1 MDRQIVYPAQ
11 IPLDSDL
18 LNAQRNAFVG
28 LGHLA
33 GMAYGDN
40 TVAAGGFAC
49 TPGTGLAVTI
59 APGSLLAAG
68 VVDISAYG
76 TLAANGSVLVRQYVS
91 RDPVTLTVPGAG
103 ATYTVYATPTT
114 VDADATVLPFYNA
127 ADPSVTYA
135 GADNS
140 GKAAPT
146 VRQDLAQLGIAAT
159 VPDGAYPL
167 WTITVP
173 AAATAITSDMIA
185 QAEGAPFYE
194 TIPELQADLAGRLKL
209 NDTQSQ
215 TVTGPVT
222 FAGETEVPDTEDF
235 TSKEALNAETAEG
248 RYVGSVLAAGST
260 NIRITDVQEDASGN
274 LIATMSDGTTQTY
287 APTSWGVLAASG
299 DFLGGVWTKTGGVLR
314 QTYRALVG
322 GGTDSNVQV
331 NYPIAFSEAPGVVVT
346 TSQELAGGHYFGAT
360 SYHNGTAGD
369 YTDMVT
375 ATGFA
380 LQFISVNGSSINV
393 STSQFLISVTAEGQ
407 A

>member
-18 LNAQRNAFVG
+18 LNAQRNACVG

-49 TPGTGLAVTI
+49 TPDAGLAVTI

-68 VVDISAYG
+68 VVDATAYG
-76 TLAANGSVLVRQYVS
+76 TLAANGSVLVRQYIS

-103 ATYTVYATPTT
+103 ATYTVYAAPAT
-114 VDADATVLPFYNA
+114 VDTDATVLPFYNA

-146 VRQDLAQLGIAAT
+146 VRQDVAQLGIAAT
-159 VPDGAYPL
+159 VPEGAYPL

-173 AAATAITSDMIA
+173 AAATAITADMIA

-209 NDTQSQ
+209 VDTEGQ
-215 TVTGPVT
+215 TVTGPVI
-222 FAGETEVPDTEDF
+222 FEGETEVPDTEDF
-235 TSKEALNAETAEG
+235 TGKDALNAETAEG
-248 RYVGSVLAAGST
+248 RYVRSVPAAGST
-260 NIRITDVQEDASGN
+260 NTRIVDVQEDASGN
-274 LIATMSDGTTQTY
+274 LIATMPDGTTESY
-287 APTSWGVLAASG
+287 APFSYGEIAASG
-299 DFLGGVWTKTGGVLR
+299 VIKGGFWTKTGNVLKQKFLVSQNASQQS
-314 QTYRALVG
+314 QT
-322 GGTDSNVQV
+322 
-331 NYPIAFSEAPGVVVT
+331 IAFPFAYSSAPMAQLTAQISYPGSAV
-346 TSQELAGGHYFGAT
+346 SAWANIQEGYP
-360 SYHNGTAGD
+360 
-369 YTDMVT
+369 T
-375 ATGFA
+375 ATAIQVFYRSNAGQSDYDA
-380 LQFISVNGSSINV
+380 VGLLWIEV
-393 STSQFLISVTAEGQ
+393 EGILS
-407 A
+407 